1 MTPLKLDFVWKS
13 FINTNNISI
22 ILDKLKLH
30 LQLLAYYVKYI
41 YINAVVKQKTAAKK
55 SISIKAPAKCIKYM
69 QFISL
74 CITRESRP

>member
-13 FINTNNISI
+13 FININYISI

-41 YINAVVKQKTAAKK
+41 YINAGQVNFYK
-55 SISIKAPAKCIKYM
+55 STCQMHKIYAIY
-69 QFISL
+69 
-74 CITRESRP
+74 

>member
-13 FINTNNISI
+13 FINMNNISI
-22 ILDKLKLH
+22 ILDKLK

-41 YINAVVKQKTAAKK
+41 YINAVEVNFY
-55 SISIKAPAKCIKYM
+55 IKALAKCIKYM